1 MSNPMAI
8 AAVTATVRNLLTK
21 VATPFTGETDTDLS
35 DTQVTTLPPD
45 KAGLT
50 DDHNQINVFLY
61 HVLPNAFSRNLDG
74 SGQIGKPPGLALNL
88 LYMITVY
95 GRSSSDIFAHRL
107 LGRAMSLLHS
117 YAILSPSDIAAALPG
132 NDLGSAIDRVR
143 LIPHE
148 VTNEEM
154 MRLWGCFQVKY
165 RLSVLYR
172 AAAVLIDNEVVTP
185 TAPAVQSI
193 NLSYSPSVPA
203 TSTSSS
209 STSSSS
215 GSGSTSSSS
224 TSGTGSGSGSST
236 TGSGTSSTSSS
247 SGGGTTSP

>member
-35 DTQVTTLPPD
+35 DLQVTTLPPD

-50 DDHNQINVFLY
+50 DDHNQINLFLY
-61 HVLPNAFSRNLDG
+61 HVLPNAFARNLDG

-95 GRSSSDIFAHRL
+95 GRSSNDIYSHRL
-107 LGRAMSLLHS
+107 LGRAMSILHS
-117 YAILSPSDIAAALPG
+117 YAILSPTDIAAALPG
-132 NDLGSAIDRVR
+132 TDLNLSTDRVR

-154 MRLWGCFQVKY
+154 MRLWGCFQAKY

-172 AAAVLIDNEVVTP
+172 AAAILIDNEVVTP
-185 TAPAVQSI
+185 TAAAVQTV
-193 NLSYSPSVPA
+193 NVSYSASVPSV
-203 TSTSSS
+203 
-209 STSSSS
+209 SSSS
-215 GSGSTSSSS
+215 GSETVSYSAP
-224 TSGTGSGSGSST
+224 
-236 TGSGTSSTSSS
+236 TGSGT
-247 SGGGTTSP
+247 TTP